1 MDFWLRAVV
10 GWALML
16 GSVAGFAVC
25 VVGFFGVAGAGA
37 AGLLSGGLV
46 ASTFGFLAGGWLFG
60 SRGREATKPGL
71 PEDDSPLANP
81 KPFGTR

>member
-16 GSVAGFAVC
+16 GSVAGLVAC
-25 VVGFFGVAGAGA
+25 VAGFVLSPGAAVWLSAGLAASPMGFIAGA
-37 AGLLSGGLV
+37 
-46 ASTFGFLAGGWLFG
+46 WLFA
-60 SRGREATKPGL
+60 SRGREATEPGL